1 MAFDEIEI
9 VPGKFLYR
17 CDGCGYEHPIKPVD
31 KHHLG
36 RPPDHNCPHGEWPH
50 PQHHSRPHSAPKAIP
65 GDEEK

>member
-17 CDGCGYEHPIKPVD
+17 CDGCGYEHPTKPVD

-36 RPPDHNCPHGEWPH
+36 RPPITIAPTESGRTR
-50 PQHHSRPHSAPKAIP
+50 SITRTRTRPPKQFQATR
-65 GDEEK
+65 